1 MDSKIANAIA
11 LPTHPVALVWAD
23 TAPEGAVSFKPGRW
37 GCVMSLFA
45 AAAVKG
51 RVGAFDR
58 QTYGCWGGGAGL
70 GFGRCYEA
78 FPGGEECF
86 CGFLAD
92 GNERTEKGR
101 EMGKM
106 VASWRNRRMTDDFLL
121 GERYLKD
128 AATTAAWLR
137 AFPFRDIPARSVIAM
152 PLELADPARDD
163 VKNVTFFVDP
173 DRLSA
178 LIVLANYTTPEQE
191 NVTIPWG
198 AGCQSIGAFAYREL
212 ENQHPRAVVGLTD
225 ISARN
230 TVRPVLGNQVMSFT
244 APWPVFL
251 RMEESVEGSF
261 LQRESWRRLR
271 QERADSAG

>member
-1 MDSKIANAIA
+1 MESKIANAIA
-11 LPTHPVALVWAD
+11 LTNHPVALVWAEA
-23 TAPEGAVSFKPGRW
+23 APEGAVSFKPGRW
-37 GCVMSLFA
+37 GCVMSVFA
-45 AAAVKG
+45 AAAAKG
-51 RVGAFDR
+51 RVGAFGR

-70 GFGRCYEA
+70 GFGRCYQT
-78 FPGGEECF
+78 FPGGEDCF

-101 EMGKM
+101 KVGEM
-106 VASWRNRRMTDDFLL
+106 VASWRNRQMTDDFLL

-128 AATTAAWLR
+128 AATTEAWLNV
-137 AFPFRDIPARSVIAM
+137 FPFRDIPAKYVVGKPI
-152 PLELADPARDD
+152 EQVDPARDD
-163 VKNVTFFVDP
+163 VKSVTFFVDP

-178 LIVLANYTTPEQE
+178 LVILANYATPQKE

-212 ENQHPRAVVGLTD
+212 ENGHPRAVVGLTD

-230 TVRPVLGNQVMSFT
+230 TVRPVLGNNVMSFT

-251 RMEESVEGSF
+251 RMEENVEGSF
-261 LQRESWRRLR
+261 LQRESWHRLR
-271 QERADSAG
+271 QERP